1 MLIFIMP
8 MFFKGPARSEFWRW
22 PHWRGPVDIG
32 IIVNW
37 SILSATVS
45 CKNGHCLPQS
55 MHTACIKELLSP
67 MRRSILHRC
76 AVFYGHGLSA
86 FGFIMCALLPAFALR
101 PPIYVASYAG
111 MTCSGIVSA
120 LYFFAFRARCNSAC
134 LRRRVGAAFR
144 RVGLHLDFSGD

>member
-1 MLIFIMP
+1 

-76 AVFYGHGLSA
+76 AVFYGHGPSA
-86 FGFIMCALLPAFALR
+86 FGLLMCALLPAFVLR
-101 PPIYVASYAG
+101 PPIIAVICAG
-111 MTCSGIVSA
+111 MTCLVIVP
-120 LYFFAFRARCNSAC
+120 ARSRLAPCDRCYSTC
-134 LRRRVGAAFR
+134 WRSGAAFQLF
-144 RVGLHLDFSGD
+144 GLHRDFSGD

>member
-1 MLIFIMP
+1 

-76 AVFYGHGLSA
+76 AVFYGHGPSA
-86 FGFIMCALLPAFALR
+86 FGLLMCTLLPACAVQ
-101 PPIYVASYAG
+101 PPIYAASSAG
-111 MTCSGIVSA
+111 MPCPGIVPV
-120 LYFFAFRARCNSAC
+120 LHFFALSARCNSAC